1 MQQAVAAVAEGWAEL
16 VSAGQALSEKE
27 IEARWQLGDLAG
39 LVQTQY
45 GSGSLKRYASEI
57 GREHMTLGRYRWVAE
72 RFAGE
77 LLYARTRY
85 PMLDWTVYE
94 VVAHVKDDAELLG
107 YLDQAAD
114 DGLSLKQFKAL
125 VAGKPIPTVCKWYSQ
140 HCERTGEE
148 TTPAACRYCPDHE
161 ANNAIVL

>member
-16 VSAGQALSEKE
+16 VSAGQALSEQE
-27 IEARWQLGDLAG
+27 IASRWQLGDLAG

-45 GSGSLKRYASEI
+45 GGGSLKRYASEI
-57 GREHMTLGRYRWVAE
+57 GREQMTLARYRWVAQ

-77 LLYARTRY
+77 LLYARVRY
-85 PMLDWTVYE
+85 PMLDWTCFE

-114 DGLSLKQFKAL
+114 DGLSLKQLRAL
-125 VAGKPIPTVCKWYSQ
+125 VKGQPIPTICKWYSQ
-140 HCERTGEE
+140 HCEKTGEE
-148 TTPAACRYCPDHE
+148 TTAAACRYCDQHE
-161 ANNAIVL
+161 ANHAAI